1 MRTAASR
8 IDVLD
13 SVASA
18 RRGAG
23 NCLSAAHLSGRALGY
38 GAAVIGGLLLARTL
52 LRASQ
57 PKVAPVAVKA
67 PSPWAGLAAQAVSV
81 LVLPLAHAYLM
92 GDKKLPKFSL
102 PHLSMPQVHMPQL
115 PPLDPTYLFFRWLG
129 LVK

>member
-1 MRTAASR
+1 MRTAATR

-23 NCLSAAHLSGRALGY
+23 DCVSAIHLSGRAVGY
-38 GAAVIGGLLLARTL
+38 GAAALVGLLLAR
-52 LRASQ
+52 RMMRPAV
-57 PKVAPVAVKA
+57 PKLAPVAVKA
-67 PSPWAGLAAQAVSV
+67 PSPWTGLLVQTVSA

-92 GDKKLPKFSL
+92 GDKKLPSLPKFSVPRVRL
-102 PHLSMPQVHMPQL
+102 PQMPN
-115 PPLDPTYLFFRWLG
+115 LDPTYLFFRWLG

>member
-1 MRTAASR
+1 MRTAATR

-23 NCLSAAHLSGRALGY
+23 DCMSALHLSGRTLGY
-38 GAAVIGGLLLARTL
+38 GAAAIGGLLLARTL
-52 LRASQ
+52 LRPSQ

-67 PSPWAGLAAQAVSV
+67 PSLWTGLVVQAFSM
-81 LVLPLAHAYLM
+81 LALPMAHAYLM
-92 GDKKLPKFSL
+92 GEKKLPSIPKFS
-102 PHLSMPQVHMPQL
+102 MPRVSMPQL